1 MGVTGVRPLVLF
13 VVVLMACTPA
23 VTPPPSDTPAA
34 AVATPA
40 PTDTPAPTPTPKPLP
55 AKGRSVSV
63 VGNTVVATGDFRGTR
78 DSQVVTLDDPTDDL
92 GLRVSVRDSFGAAS
106 SALWLQTD

>member
-1 MGVTGVRPLVLF
+1 MRVTSVRPLVLL
-13 VVVLMACTPA
+13 VVFLISCTTAVAPQPSETPA
-23 VTPPPSDTPAA
+23 S

-63 VGNTVVATGDFRGTR
+63 VGSTVVATGDFRGTR
-78 DSQVVTLDDPTDDL
+78 DSQVVTLDDPTDTCVAKNESRL
-92 GLRVSVRDSFGAAS
+92 GR
-106 SALWLQTD
+106 